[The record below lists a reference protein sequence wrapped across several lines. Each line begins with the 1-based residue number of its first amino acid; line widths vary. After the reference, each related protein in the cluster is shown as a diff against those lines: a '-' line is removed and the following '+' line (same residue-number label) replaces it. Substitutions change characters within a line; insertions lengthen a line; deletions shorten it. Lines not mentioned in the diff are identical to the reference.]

1 METQA
6 VQPEWL
12 QQYPQ
17 LASLDDPAWLATL
30 NKMEILSL
38 PPGSVV
44 FRPGDPCANLL
55 FLIDGHVRVFMHGE
69 NGREMAISHL
79 SGGELCVFTLTTLLQ
94 GRNYSATALTETRAR
109 AARLP
114 AAEFRE
120 AFARSRGF
128 QDYVLS
134 ELARRQQH
142 TLLLLQEVAFERL
155 ETRLA
160 GFLMR
165 QASRD
170 QQAAVRMTHQ
180 QIACELGTT
189 REMISRLLKD
199 MEQRGCVRLRR
210 KRIDVLDA
218 QRVPQ
223 PGFAATPIR
232 NL

>member
-1 METQA
+1 METRT

-12 QQYPQ
+12 QRYPQ

-30 NKMEILSL
+30 DKMEILSL
-38 PPGSVV
+38 PPGSAV

-55 FLIDGHVRVFMHGE
+55 FLIDGQVRVSMHGE

-79 SGGELCVFTLTTLLQ
+79 SGGQLCVFTLTTLLQ
-94 GRNYSATALTETRAR
+94 ERSYSATALTETRAR

-128 QDYVLS
+128 QDYILA

-165 QASRD
+165 QADRD
-170 QQAAVRMTHQ
+170 RQAAVHMTHQ

-210 KRIDVLDA
+210 KRIDVLG
-218 QRVPQ
+218 RPQ
-223 PGFAATPIR
+223 AGRPGLTATF
-232 NL
+232 NA

>member
-17 LASLDDPAWLATL
+17 LATLNDPAWLAAL
-30 NKMEILSL
+30 NKLEIMEL
-38 PPGSVV
+38 PSGSVV

-55 FLIDGHVRVFMHGE
+55 FLIDGRVRVFMHGE

-94 GRNYSATALTETRAR
+94 GENYSATALTETRAC

-114 AAEFRE
+114 AADFRE
-120 AFARSRGF
+120 AFAHSRGF
-128 QDYVLS
+128 QDYILA

-160 GFLMR
+160 GFLAR
-165 QASRD
+165 QAGNDRH
-170 QQAAVRMTHQ
+170 AAVYMTHQ

-218 QRVPQ
+218 QRPHHT
-223 PGFAATPIR
+223 GFGTTMNA
-232 NL
+232 